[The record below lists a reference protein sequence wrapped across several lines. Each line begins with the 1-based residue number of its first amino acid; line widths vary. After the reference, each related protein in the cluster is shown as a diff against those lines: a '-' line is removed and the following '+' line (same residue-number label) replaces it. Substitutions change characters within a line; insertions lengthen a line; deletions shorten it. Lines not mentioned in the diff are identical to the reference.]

1 MSKAKGSDSPFRRS
15 IDMFFRISAIK
26 RRLKEKPIVTHIRQL
41 KSFLEDEGFANISER
56 NIQRDLS
63 SLREHF
69 GVNVGYNQALK
80 RYVIEDLPDDDP
92 DLTQFESLIDMA
104 EQYRTKLNKVQG
116 ALDGYEII
124 RFEHQDSLLKI
135 KPRLT
140 IIAQAIKQ
148 KEVISFFYR
157 PFGQTEER
165 EWNLEP
171 YLVLENK
178 NRWYVIGLDL
188 ASKSVRTFGLER
200 ILAIENTYKKFDSN
214 RNFNYN
220 EIKSKNYGIYNIDA
234 EPTAIVLRF
243 SKLQGHYLVTNP
255 IHSSQV
261 ELPNFE
267 GEGSSNSYTYL
278 QVNLIPN
285 PDFYMQLMSYHAEC
299 KVLSPVE
306 IQKTVV
312 EMTKK
317 MLEQYSIN
325 TDTSI

>member
-26 RRLKEKPIVTHIRQL
+26 RRLKEKPIITHINQL
-41 KSFLEDEGFANISER
+41 KSFLEDEGFANISVR
-56 NIQRDLS
+56 NIQRDLN

-69 GVNVGYNQALK
+69 GVNAGYNPALK

-178 NRWYVIGLDL
+178 NRWYVIGLDI

-200 ILAIENTYKKFDSN
+200 ILAIENTYKKFDSI

-255 IHSSQV
+255 IHTSQV

-278 QVNLIPN
+278 QLNLIPN